1 MLSGGNQQK
10 IVLARA
16 LYREPTVL
24 LPHDGTRGV
33 DVGTK
38 ADIFALVAG
47 LAAKGTSVVFCSSDL
62 SALAHFCDRVYVM
75 AEGRVRGRLD
85 AAGGELSEESIL
97 RLALTPGADD
107 GRARPRAR
115 PVRGRHPRRRDGGH
129 RLRAGRRTRL
139 DRPRPG
145 RRDRPRPAQRPPGG
159 PGRDAAVHRDP
170 GGLDDLQRHRADS
183 LLPLFNLE
191 PASLSIAYGVVIL
204 VGVRV
209 TTTRGTGRG
218 RGRRAHRAEK
228 SAAAG

>member
-1 MLSGGNQQK
+1 MSMLSGGNPQK

-145 RRDRPRPAQRPPGG
+145 VGI
-159 PGRDAAVHRDP
+159 
-170 GGLDDLQRHRADS
+170 GLG
-183 LLPLFNLE
+183 LLNGL
-191 PASLSIAYGVVIL
+191 L
-204 VGVRV
+204 VGPVGMQPCIV
-209 TTTRGTGRG
+209 TLAAWTIFNGIALTRCCRCSTSN
-218 RGRRAHRAEK
+218 RRRCRSRTAW
-228 SAAAG
+228 